1 MVAIIAL
8 LVPTA
13 VLAKGECKEDKQK
26 FCKDVA
32 EAKGD
37 IGACL
42 NQHMAELSEACKT
55 MLEAKPKKKNAEGS
69 DAHQNP
75 TTSNEPPKQ

>member
-1 MVAIIAL
+1 
-8 LVPTA
+8 
-13 VLAKGECKEDKQK
+13 
-26 FCKDVA
+26 
-32 EAKGD
+32 
-37 IGACL
+37 
-42 NQHMAELSEACKT
+42 MAELSEACKT